1 MAVDEPKVSLC
12 VLKEVGMLDVYRA
25 IKTLRAVRQYSDQSV
40 GDEIITRI
48 LEAGRW
54 AGSSKNTQPW
64 QFIVVKNRETL
75 NRLAQCGSYA
85 SHLRDAAFAIVVVS
99 EPTPRADFDSGRAI
113 QNMMLAAWG
122 DGVGSC
128 IASMHRE
135 AEAKSVLG
143 IPEYLKLQQAIAF
156 GYPRPNVPPTIEGKP
171 LKSVL
176 ASTGRKPLT
185 KIVYYETMSQEEIRN
200 SQFVIQN

>member
-1 MAVDEPKVSLC
+1 MDA
-12 VLKEVGMLDVYRA
+12 YRA
-25 IKTLRAVRQYSDQSV
+25 IKTMRAVRQYTDQSV
-40 GDEIITRI
+40 GEEIIARI

-64 QFIVVKNRETL
+64 QFIVVQNRETL
-75 NRLAQCGSYA
+75 NRLAECGRFS
-85 SHLRDAAFAIVVVS
+85 SHLRDAAFAIVIVT

-135 AEAKSVLG
+135 AEAKKILG
-143 IPEYLKLQQAIAF
+143 IPENLKLQQAIAF
-156 GYPRPNVPPTIEGKP
+156 GYPRPNVTPTIEGKP
-171 LKSVL
+171 LPDVL
-176 ASTGRKPLT
+176 AAMGRKPLDE
-185 KIVYYETMSQEEIRN
+185 IVHRERW
-200 SQFVIQN
+200 

>member
-1 MAVDEPKVSLC
+1 MDA
-12 VLKEVGMLDVYRA
+12 YRA
-25 IKTLRAVRQYSDQSV
+25 IKTMRAVRQYTDQSV
-40 GDEIITRI
+40 GEEIIARI

-64 QFIVVKNRETL
+64 QFIVVQNRETL
-75 NRLAQCGSYA
+75 NRLAECGRFS
-85 SHLRDAAFAIVVVS
+85 SHLRDAAFAIVIVT

-135 AEAKSVLG
+135 AEAKKILG
-143 IPEYLKLQQAIAF
+143 IPENLKLQQAIAF
-156 GYPRPNVPPTIEGKP
+156 GYPRPNVTPTIEGKP
-171 LKSVL
+171 LPDVL
-176 ASTGRKPLT
+176 AAMGRKSLDE
-185 KIVYYETMSQEEIRN
+185 IVHRERW
-200 SQFVIQN
+200 